1 MEFLKIL
8 LFCVSLIGW
17 ATLAGRIFRTN
28 KAVSLFVGI
37 QLVILSLYLFAL
49 VGMLRFGVI
58 FCGVVGVLS
67 LFTYLYRHLRETTP
81 ADIATISLFS
91 LPFLAF
97 TLTIPRD
104 FRFTMFD
111 EFPSWAANIKTM
123 YTENGL
129 AGIESATRGIAEG
142 FYQSYPPFQQ
152 LFQHYFLQFAG
163 WSEANVQAA
172 QNLLA
177 LVLLLGVS
185 GLVLNSNR
193 KVIFPAWLGSIS
205 IYYLFGFTMS
215 NLLADG
221 LLSLQFAACI
231 ALALRSTKN
240 SRDYFLLGLVIGNL
254 ILIKPT
260 GFVLAVCA
268 VLLSLSGLLT
278 IKKVLKLRIVP
289 ILPKESWKL
298 ASYAVLLPGISY
310 LSWQLHLRAIQM
322 NPGVEGV
329 GFANFFSDETKARWD
344 LTWASYKENF
354 FGSLYGADNLA
365 GISSTA
371 PRVVQILH
379 ISLFMIFL
387 VLSISQIALA
397 LLGDRLERKSNLR
410 SAFLLI
416 LLALFYQVFLLSLYM
431 FFFGE
436 YEGVR
441 SAALVRYS
449 SSFFLGWTIYVFGLF
464 LIQLTKFKFSRL
476 TVALTTLLL
485 ILASPGALA
494 AELKGDSVNQSKLP
508 ARLDVEQLVPM
519 VTKIVST
526 DERIYYLYQQSNGF
540 EKHIFTY
547 LVLPLQ
553 TNWSCP
559 SLGKPYYEGD
569 VWTCDTSLPIAT
581 QGYDF
586 LAVGKADDLFW
597 GSNSKYLAPGS
608 NPQVK
613 GLYKIERDNGSF
625 QLQEVVPK

>member
-17 ATLAGRIFRTN
+17 ATLAARIFRIN
-28 KAVSLFVGI
+28 KAISLFVGI

-58 FCGVVGVLS
+58 FCGAVGVLS
-67 LFTYLYRHLRETTP
+67 LFTYLYRHLSETTP
-81 ADIATISLFS
+81 ADIAAISLFS

-97 TLTIPRD
+97 TITIPRD

-111 EFPSWAANIKTM
+111 EFPSWAANIRTM

-129 AGIESATRGIAEG
+129 AGIESATRGIADG

-152 LFQHYFLQFAG
+152 LFQYYFLQFSG
-163 WSEANVQAA
+163 WSEANVQVA

-221 LLSLQFAACI
+221 LLSLQFAACM

-240 SRDYFLLGLVIGNL
+240 SREFLLLGLAIGNL

-268 VLLSLSGLLT
+268 VLLSLSRLLT
-278 IKKVLKLRIVP
+278 TKKLMKFGIVP
-289 ILPKESWKL
+289 ILPKGRWKL
-298 ASYAVLLPGISY
+298 ASYVVLLPGISY

-322 NPGVEGV
+322 NPGVEGD
-329 GFANFFSDETKARWD
+329 GLANFFSDETKARWD

-354 FGSLYGADNLA
+354 FSSLYGADNLA

-371 PRVVQILH
+371 PRVVQTLH

-464 LIQLTKFKFSRL
+464 LIQLTKLKLSRI
-476 TVALTTLLL
+476 TVALTTLIL

-494 AELKGDSVNQSKLP
+494 AELKGDSVDQSKLP
-508 ARLDVEQLVPM
+508 ARLDVEELVPIT
-519 VTKIVST
+519 TKIVST

>member
-1 MEFLKIL
+1 M
-8 LFCVSLIGW
+8 GW
-17 ATLAGRIFRTN
+17 ATLAGRIFRIN
-28 KAVSLFVGI
+28 KAISLFVGI

-58 FCGVVGVLS
+58 FCGAVGVLS

-81 ADIATISLFS
+81 ADFAAISLFS

-97 TLTIPRD
+97 TITIPRD

-111 EFPSWAANIKTM
+111 EFPSWAANIRTM

-129 AGIESATRGIAEG
+129 AGIESATRGIADG

-152 LFQHYFLQFAG
+152 LFQYYFLQFAG
-163 WSEANVQAA
+163 WSEANVQVA

-177 LVLLLGVS
+177 LVLLLGVC

-221 LLSLQFAACI
+221 LLSLQFAACM

-240 SRDYFLLGLVIGNL
+240 SRDFLLLGLVIGNL

-260 GFVLAVCA
+260 GFILAVCA
-268 VLLSLSGLLT
+268 VLLSFSGLLT
-278 IKKVLKLRIVP
+278 TKKVLKFGTLP
-289 ILPKESWKL
+289 ILPKEHWKL
-298 ASYAVLLPGISY
+298 ASYVVLLPWISY

-322 NPGVEGV
+322 NPGVERDGL
-329 GFANFFSDETKARWD
+329 ANFFSEETKARWD

-397 LLGDRLERKSNLR
+397 LLGDRLERKSNLT

-416 LLALFYQVFLLSLYM
+416 FLALFYQVFLLSLYM

-464 LIQLTKFKFSRL
+464 LIQLTKMKFSRV

-485 ILASPGALA
+485 IFASPGALA
-494 AELKGDSVNQSKLP
+494 AELKGDSVDQSKLP
-508 ARLDVEQLVPM
+508 ARLDVEQLVPI
-519 VTKIVST
+519 TRKIVST

-553 TNWSCP
+553 TNWSCS

-586 LAVGKADDLFW
+586 LAVGKADELFW

-625 QLQEVVPK
+625 QLQEVAPN

>member
-1 MEFLKIL
+1 
-8 LFCVSLIGW
+8 
-17 ATLAGRIFRTN
+17 
-28 KAVSLFVGI
+28 
-37 QLVILSLYLFAL
+37 LFAHA
-49 VGMLRFGVI
+49 
-58 FCGVVGVLS
+58 
-67 LFTYLYRHLRETTP
+67 YRHLKDAKLPE
-81 ADIATISLFS
+81 IASISMFP

-97 TLTIPRD
+97 TITLPRD

-111 EFPSWAANIKTM
+111 EFPSWAANIRTM
-123 YTENGL
+123 YTDNGL
-129 AGIESATRGIAEG
+129 AGIESATRGIADG

-152 LFQHYFLQFAG
+152 LFQYYFLQFSG
-163 WSEANVQAA
+163 WSEANVQVA

-177 LVLLLGVS
+177 LVLLLGVC

-193 KVIFPAWLGSIS
+193 KLIFLAWLGSIS

-221 LLSLQFAACI
+221 LLSLQFAACM
-231 ALALRSTKN
+231 ALALGSTKN
-240 SRDYFLLGLVIGNL
+240 SREYLLLGLAIGNL

-260 GFVLAVCA
+260 GFILAVCA
-268 VLLSLSGLLT
+268 LLLSLSGLLAT
-278 IKKVLKLRIVP
+278 KKVITFGTIP
-289 ILPKESWKL
+289 ILPKERWKL
-298 ASYAVLLPGISY
+298 ASYVLLLPGISY

-322 NPGVEGV
+322 NPGVEGD
-329 GFANFFSDETKARWD
+329 GLANFFSDETKARWG

-397 LLGDRLERKSNLR
+397 FLGERVERKSKLR
-410 SAFLLI
+410 SACLLI
-416 LLALFYQVFLLSLYM
+416 LLALFYQVFLLTLYM

-464 LIQLTKFKFSRL
+464 LIQLSKMKFSRI

-485 ILASPGALA
+485 ILASPGALT

-508 ARLDVEQLVPM
+508 ARLDVEQLVPI
-519 VTKIVST
+519 TTEIVST
-526 DERIYYLYQQSNGF
+526 NERIYYLYQQSNGF

-547 LVLPLQ
+547 LVLPIQ

-559 SLGKPYYEGD
+559 SLGKPYYAGD
-569 VWTCDTSLPIAT
+569 VWTCDISLPIAT
-581 QGYDF
+581 QGYDY
-586 LAVGKADDLFW
+586 LVVGKADDLFW
-597 GSNSKYLAPGS
+597 GSNSRYLAPGS

-613 GLYKIERDNGSF
+613 GLYKIERGNGSF
-625 QLQEVVPK
+625 QLQERVPN

>member
-17 ATLAGRIFRTN
+17 ATLAARIFRIN
-28 KAVSLFVGI
+28 KAISVFVGI

-49 VGMLRFGVI
+49 LNLLRVGVI
-58 FCGVVGVLS
+58 FCGAVGVLS
-67 LFTYLYRHLRETTP
+67 LFINIYRHLRETTQ

-97 TLTIPRD
+97 TITIPKD

-111 EFPSWAANIKTM
+111 EFPSWAANIRTM

-129 AGIESATRGIAEG
+129 AGIESGTRGIADG

-152 LFQHYFLQFAG
+152 LFQYYFLQFSG
-163 WSEANVQAA
+163 WSEANVQLA

-177 LVLLLGVS
+177 LVLLLGAC
-185 GLVLNSNR
+185 GLVLNINR

-221 LLSLQFAACI
+221 LLSLQFAACM
-231 ALALRSTKN
+231 ALALRRTKN
-240 SRDYFLLGLVIGNL
+240 SRDYLLLGLAIGNL

-260 GFVLAVCA
+260 GFILAVCA

-278 IKKVLKLRIVP
+278 TKKEIKFGTAP
-289 ILPKESWKL
+289 ILPKERWKF
-298 ASYAVLLPGISY
+298 ASYVVLLPGISY

-322 NPGVEGV
+322 NPGVEGD
-329 GFANFFSDETKARWD
+329 GLANIFSDETKARWS

-387 VLSISQIALA
+387 VLSISQVALA

-464 LIQLTKFKFSRL
+464 LMQLTKMKFSRV
-476 TVALTTLLL
+476 TVALATLLL
-485 ILASPGALA
+485 IFASPGALA
-494 AELKGDSVNQSKLP
+494 AELKGESVNQSKLT
-508 ARLDVEQLVPM
+508 ARLDVEQLVPIT
-519 VTKIVST
+519 TKIVST

-547 LVLPLQ
+547 LVLPIQ

-559 SLGKPYYEGD
+559 SLGKPYYDGD

-608 NPQVK
+608 NPEVK
-613 GLYKIERDNGSF
+613 GLYKIERGNGSF
-625 QLQEVVPK
+625 QLQEVVPN